1 MSAKPS
7 GAKQRRLMKVAVAP
21 LLTLALITVV
31 GWANWSRIAVQL
43 APKKQAAKTRS
54 EAALKADEVF
64 WQTFHNG
71 EYEKIPHALE
81 IVTAAYVQTPN
92 DAVTAAHVA
101 WLHMWRL
108 SEQARND
115 SVPVTITDDM
125 MLSRRY
131 FQEAVKLDP
140 SEARYLGFLAAIT
153 LAEGELHKD
162 EQITREGYFMLRDSI
177 TAWPEFNLF
186 TGGYIMSRLPP
197 DSPRFHEGLE
207 WQWRTLDVCF
217 EVKLDRANPDYS
229 RYMSKETRE
238 GRKRPC
244 WNSWIAPHN
253 FEGFFLNMGDMLVKA
268 GDWQT
273 AQKIYANAKLSKQ
286 YASWKYQTVL
296 DDRIKQ
302 AQGNESYR
310 VSRRA
315 LSERGWSPC
324 PEERDTPPSCVNARC
339 GWSSSTPPTIP
350 PNGPRFDRS
359 RRSWAVESNRC
370 DGGFVRR
377 NAILGSA
384 RA

>member
-302 AQGNESYR
+302 AQGN
-310 VSRRA
+310 VA
-315 LSERGWSPC
+315 LFKASK
-324 PEERDTPPSCVNARC
+324 DTAKARIMVNAEFACTVCHRQ
-339 GWSSSTPPTIP
+339 
-350 PNGPRFDRS
+350 
-359 RRSWAVESNRC
+359 
-370 DGGFVRR
+370 
-377 NAILGSA
+377 
-384 RA
+384 